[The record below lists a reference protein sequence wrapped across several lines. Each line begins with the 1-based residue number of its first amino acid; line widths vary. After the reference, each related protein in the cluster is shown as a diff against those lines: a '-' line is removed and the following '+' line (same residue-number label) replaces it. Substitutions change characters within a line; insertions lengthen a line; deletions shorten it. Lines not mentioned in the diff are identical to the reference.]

1 MSERVSVGVLL
12 SGGGTNLQ
20 ALIDAAAQ
28 PDYPAEIA
36 VVISN
41 REDAGGLERARAVG
55 IPAIWIPHRG
65 KERAAFEA
73 ELVAAL
79 QAHQC
84 QWVALAGFMR
94 ILTVTFLDAFPG
106 RVLNIHPALLPAFPG
121 VHAQAQ
127 AFNAGVRVAGATVHL
142 VDAGMDTGPII
153 AQGAVPRLPEDT
165 VEDLQQR
172 ILAVEHQL
180 YPAVLRWAVQGR
192 VHVAS
197 GEVSVDLPD
206 GEHRWVWGG

>member
-1 MSERVSVGVLL
+1 M
-12 SGGGTNLQ
+12 
-20 ALIDAAAQ
+20 
-28 PDYPAEIA
+28 
-36 VVISN
+36 
-41 REDAGGLERARAVG
+41 
-55 IPAIWIPHRG
+55 
-65 KERAAFEA
+65 
-73 ELVAAL
+73 AAL